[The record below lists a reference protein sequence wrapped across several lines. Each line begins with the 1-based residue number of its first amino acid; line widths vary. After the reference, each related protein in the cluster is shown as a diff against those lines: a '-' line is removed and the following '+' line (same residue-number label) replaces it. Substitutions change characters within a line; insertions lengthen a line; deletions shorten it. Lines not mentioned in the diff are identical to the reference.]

1 MEQTMAL
8 KSRRVQLATTVVGL
22 LLAVGV
28 AAPAAAQ
35 TFELTPFA
43 GWRFGGTFEELE
55 TGADLDL
62 DESLSYGVILSIPWN
77 DPPGSRVELIW
88 SRQDTEVSGAG
99 DGDPVLGLDVQY
111 LHIGGMVPFKTP
123 NDRLNT
129 LISGGLGATYM
140 RPGTDGAGSEVGFS
154 LSAGVS
160 RAFCREPRRP
170 RNGSWS
176 SRCNSP
182 RELRMG
188 GLRSNSCLSVSELLD
203 SHDSYRHIGRC
214 HRDARR
220 SACDDAGD
228 S

>member
-154 LSAGVS
+154 LSAGV
-160 RAFCREPRRP
+160 
-170 RNGSWS
+170 
-176 SRCNSP
+176 
-182 RELRMG
+182 
-188 GLRSNSCLSVSELLD
+188 GLLYHVSD
-203 SHDSYRHIGRC
+203 HIGIRLEA
-214 HRDARR
+214 RGWFTFTEGDA
-220 SACDDAGD
+220 AVFCAGGCVIAF
-228 S
+228 SGSGFGQGELTAGLQIAF

>member
-1 MEQTMAL
+1 M
-8 KSRRVQLATTVVGL
+8 RVVRFAATLIVCL
-22 LLAVGV
+22 LVLGV

-35 TFELTPFA
+35 TFELTPFG

-62 DESLSYGVILSIPWN
+62 DEALSYGVILSIPWN

-99 DGDPVLGLDVQY
+99 AGDPVLGLDVQY

-154 LSAGVS
+154 LSAGLGLLYHVS
-160 RAFCREPRRP
+160 
-170 RNGSWS
+170 
-176 SRCNSP
+176 
-182 RELRMG
+182 
-188 GLRSNSCLSVSELLD
+188 D
-203 SHDSYRHIGRC
+203 HIGIRLE
-214 HRDARR
+214 ARGWFTFTEGDT
-220 SACDDAGD
+220 AVFCAGGCVIAF
-228 S
+228 SGSGFGQGELTAGLQIAF